1 MYFRVLAILLYL
13 CISAAHARDWT
24 IGVLALRGDAQAQAH
39 WQPLADR
46 LNQQLPDQHFQLLPL
61 DLNAMKTAVAQNRID
76 FLLTNPA
83 QYVQIDNRYPLRW
96 LVSLRSSHEPDS
108 TSRNVIGSVILV
120 RADSDIHSP
129 QGLMG
134 KGVGAVSPDAFGGY
148 LLGYKALRDAG
159 LQPEQDF
166 QLHFSGFP
174 VDALIYLLRDR
185 AISAAIV
192 PTCLLEDMQAEGLVH
207 AADFRPLLAKQTAIP
222 CLTSTEL
229 YPNWS
234 FAALSQ
240 VPDKLA
246 DSVTRILLSPDSS
259 KNPQWGAASSTS
271 QVESLLRSVNQH
283 PQQPQIWQQM
293 ADWAQQHRLL
303 IAAIG
308 LILLLLGANHIW
320 VAFLVRR
327 RSRQLEQLHQQ
338 LRSREIALE
347 QAQRLSIL
355 GEMASGF
362 AHELNQPL
370 SAIQHYAEGCAI
382 RLQRERAD
390 HPLLPILGQISH
402 QAQRG
407 ADTIAN
413 LRLWVGKQPAP
424 NSAANHSAIDQPLHA
439 LLSHIWQ
446 LLGAERHQP
455 PCQLQLDIDNA
466 LTLHLPP
473 TLLDQVLCNLITN
486 SLQAGARQLTCSAFQ
501 QAGVVTL
508 ILQDDAGGL
517 GAEQLSQPFIPF
529 RSTKSD
535 GLGLGLVICQRLI
548 GSQGGHLTLL
558 NHLAIN
564 GKMGLQVTLTLPLN
578 PSKELTFV
586 TNSSGG

>member
-1 MYFRVLAILLYL
+1 MYFRVLTAMLYL
-13 CISAAHARDWT
+13 CLSAAHADEWT

-46 LNQQLPDQHFQLLPL
+46 LNQQLPDHHFQLLPL
-61 DLNAMKTAVAQNRID
+61 DLNAMKHAVAQNRVD

-83 QYVQIDNRYPLRW
+83 QYVQIDSRYPLRW

-120 RADSDIHSP
+120 RADSDISRP
-129 QGLMG
+129 QNLIG
-134 KGVGAVSPDAFGGY
+134 KRVGAVSPEAFGGY
-148 LLGYKALRDAG
+148 LLGYKALRDTG

-185 AISAAIV
+185 AIAAAIV
-192 PTCLLEDMQAEGLVH
+192 PTCLLEDMQAEGLIH

-234 FAALSQ
+234 FAALTQ

-246 DSVTRILLSPDSS
+246 DNVTRILLSPDSRHP
-259 KNPQWGAASSTS
+259 PQWGAAASTS

-293 ADWAQQHRLL
+293 VDWAQQHRLL
-303 IAAIG
+303 IAAIM

-327 RSRQLEQLHQQ
+327 RSRQLEQLHQE
-338 LRSREIALE
+338 LRSRESALE

-382 RLQRERAD
+382 RLQREQSD

-413 LRLWVGKQPAP
+413 LRLWVGKQPA
-424 NSAANHSAIDQPLHA
+424 SHSAEHHSQLNPPLDV
-439 LLSHIWQ
+439 LLNHIWQ
-446 LLGAERHQP
+446 LLGADQHQP
-455 PCQLQLDIDNA
+455 PCQLQRDIDST

-486 SLQAGARQLTCSAFQ
+486 SLQAGAGQLWFRAAQ
-501 QAGVVTL
+501 HNGVATL
-508 ILQDDAGGL
+508 IWQDDAGGL
-517 GAEQLSQPFIPF
+517 TAEQLSQPFAPF

-548 GSQGGHLTLL
+548 RSQSGDLTLR
-558 NHLAIN
+558 NQLAAN

-586 TNSSGG
+586 TDSST

>member
-1 MYFRVLAILLYL
+1 MLFRVLTIMLFFG
-13 CISAAHARDWT
+13 ISTADAREWT
-24 IGVLALRGDAQAQAH
+24 IGVLALRGNAQAQTH
-39 WQPLADR
+39 WQPLAER
-46 LNQQLPDQHFQLLPL
+46 LNQQLPEEHFQLLPL
-61 DLNAMKTAVAQNRID
+61 DLAAMKTAVAQNRID

-83 QYVQIDNRYPLRW
+83 QYVQIDNHYPLRW

-120 RADSDIHSP
+120 RADSDIYHP
-129 QGLMG
+129 QNLIG
-134 KGVGAVSPDAFGGY
+134 KDVGAVSPEAFGGY

-159 LQPEQDF
+159 FQPEQDF
-166 QLHFSGFP
+166 QLRFSGFP

-192 PTCLLEDMQAEGLVH
+192 PTCLLEDMQAEGLIH
-207 AADFRPLLAKQTAIP
+207 AADFRPLLAKPATIP

-246 DSVTRILLSPDSS
+246 DNVTRILLSPAGQPDLL
-259 KNPQWGAASSTS
+259 WGAASSTS
-271 QVESLLRSVNQH
+271 HVESLLRSVNQH
-283 PQQPQIWQQM
+283 PQQPQFWQLIV
-293 ADWAQQHRLL
+293 DWAQAHRLL
-303 IAAIG
+303 IAVIT

-338 LRSREIALE
+338 LRSRENTLE
-347 QAQRLSIL
+347 HAQRLSIL

-370 SAIQHYAEGCAI
+370 SAIQHYADGCAI
-382 RLQRERAD
+382 RLQQEQPD
-390 HPLLPILGQISH
+390 HSLLPILGQITH

-413 LRLWVGKQPAP
+413 LRLWVGKQPA
-424 NSAANHSAIDQPLHA
+424 AHSATKPATSTLPLHE
-439 LLSHIWQ
+439 LLNHLWQ
-446 LLGAERHQP
+446 LLEAERHYP
-455 PCQLQLDIDNA
+455 HCQLHADIPLS

-473 TLLDQVLCNLITN
+473 TLIDQVLCNLITN
-486 SLQAGARQLTCSAFQ
+486 SLQAGAHQLWCRAYQHASGITI
-501 QAGVVTL
+501 T
-508 ILQDDAGGL
+508 LQDDAGGL
-517 GAEQLSQPFIPF
+517 TKEQLSQPFTPF
-529 RSTKSD
+529 RSNKD
-535 GLGLGLVICQRLI
+535 GGLGLGLVICQRLI
-548 GSQGGHLTLL
+548 RSQGGELALL
-558 NHLAIN
+558 NLIAAN
-564 GKMGLQVTLTLPLN
+564 GKMGLQVTLTLPPN
-578 PSKELTFV
+578 SPKELTFV
-586 TNSSGG
+586 NDSLG

>member
-1 MYFRVLAILLYL
+1 MSFRGLVIVLFWWF
-13 CISAAHARDWT
+13 STAHANDWT
-24 IGVLALRGDAQAQAH
+24 IGVLALRGDAQALAH

-46 LNQQLPDQHFQLLPL
+46 LNQHLPGQHFQLLAL
-61 DLNAMKTAVAQNRID
+61 DLNAMKSAVQQNRVD

-83 QYVQIDNRYPLRW
+83 QYVQIDNHYPLRW

-120 RADSDIHSP
+120 RADSDIHNP
-129 QGLMG
+129 QGLIG
-134 KGVGAVSPDAFGGY
+134 KRVGAVSPDAFGGY
-148 LLGYKALRDAG
+148 LLGYKVLRDAG
-159 LQPEQDF
+159 LQPERDF

-192 PTCLLEDMQAEGLVH
+192 PTCLLEDMQAEGLAH
-207 AADFRPLLAKQTAIP
+207 TADFKPLLAKKTAIP
-222 CLTSTEL
+222 CLSSSEL

-240 VPDKLA
+240 VPDELA
-246 DSVTRILLSPDSS
+246 DNVTRILLSPDGD
-259 KNPQWGAASSTS
+259 KTPQWGAPSSTS
-271 QVESLLRSVNQH
+271 QVESLLRSINQH
-283 PQQPQIWQQM
+283 PQQPQFWQQTL
-293 ADWAQQHRLL
+293 DWAQQHRLL
-303 IAAIG
+303 IVAIAV
-308 LILLLLGANHIW
+308 ILLLLAANHIW

-327 RSRQLEQLHQQ
+327 RSQQLEQLHQQ
-338 LRSREIALE
+338 LRARESALE

-355 GEMASGF
+355 GEMAAGF

-370 SAIQHYAEGCAI
+370 SAIQHYADGCAI
-382 RLQRERAD
+382 RLQREQAD
-390 HPLLPILGQISH
+390 HSLLPILNQISH

-413 LRLWVGKQPAP
+413 LRLWAGKQPAT
-424 NSAANHSAIDQPLHA
+424 NSSATCQPLPA
-439 LLSHIWQ
+439 LVNHLWQ
-446 LLGAERHQP
+446 LLAATNP
-455 PCQLQLDIDNA
+455 APCCTLHTDIEA
-466 LTLHLPP
+466 SLALHLPP

-486 SLQAGARQLTCSAFQ
+486 SLQAGAHQLWFSAYQ
-501 QAGVVTL
+501 QADVAIL

-517 GAEQLSQPFIPF
+517 TAEQLNQPFTPF

-548 GSQGGHLTLL
+548 CRQGGNLALL
-558 NHLAIN
+558 NHLAANDKI
-564 GKMGLQVTLTLPLN
+564 GLRVTLTLPLN
-578 PSKELTFV
+578 PSKELTLV
-586 TNSSGG
+586 TDSST

>member
-1 MYFRVLAILLYL
+1 MNFRVLAIMLFW
-13 CISAAHARDWT
+13 CVSTAQARDWT

-39 WQPLADR
+39 WQPLVDN
-46 LNQQLPDQHFQLLPL
+46 LNQQLPGQHFQLLPL
-61 DLNAMKTAVAQNRID
+61 DLHAMKNAVAQNRID

-83 QYVQIDNRYPLRW
+83 QYVQIDSHFPLRW
-96 LVSLRSSHEPDS
+96 LVSLRSSHEPGG

-120 RADSDIHSP
+120 RADSDIRSP

-134 KGVGAVSPDAFGGY
+134 KRVGAVSPEAFGGY

-166 QLHFSGFP
+166 KLHFSGFP

-185 AISAAIV
+185 AIAAAIV

-207 AADFRPLLAKQTAIP
+207 ARDFRPLLAKQATIP

-240 VPDKLA
+240 VPDELA
-246 DSVTRILLSPDSS
+246 DNVTRILLNPADSIA
-259 KNPQWGAASSTS
+259 PQWGAPSSTS
-271 QVESLLRSVNQH
+271 QVESLLRSINQH
-283 PQQPQIWQQM
+283 PQQPYFWQQI

-303 IAAIG
+303 IAAIT

-327 RSRQLEQLHQQ
+327 RSRQLEELHQQ
-338 LRSREIALE
+338 LRIKESALE
-347 QAQRLSIL
+347 HAQRLSIL

-370 SAIQHYAEGCAI
+370 SAIQHYADGCAI
-382 RLQRERAD
+382 RLQREQAD
-390 HPLLPILGQISH
+390 HPLLPILEQISQ

-407 ADTIAN
+407 ANTIAN
-413 LRLWVGKQPAP
+413 LRLWAGKLPAQERATTSP
-424 NSAANHSAIDQPLHA
+424 PLHE
-439 LLSHIWQ
+439 LIKHLWQ
-446 LLGAERHQP
+446 LLGAEQHQP
-455 PCQLQLDIDNA
+455 SCQLHTDIDPQIA
-466 LTLHLPP
+466 LHLPP
-473 TLLDQVLCNLITN
+473 NLLDQVLCNLITN
-486 SLQAGARQLTCSAFQ
+486 SLQAGARQLGLSAYQ
-501 QAGVVTL
+501 QVGWVILT
-508 ILQDDAGGL
+508 LQDDAGGL
-517 GAEQLSQPFIPF
+517 TPEQLNHPFAPF
-529 RSTKSD
+529 RSTKSE

-548 GSQGGHLTLL
+548 NSQGGKLTLR
-558 NHLAIN
+558 NQVAAN
-564 GKMGLQVTLTLPLN
+564 GNLGLQVTLMLPLN
-578 PSKELTFV
+578 PGKELTFV
-586 TNSSGG
+586 TDLSG

>member
-1 MYFRVLAILLYL
+1 MYFRVLVLLLYL
-13 CISAAHARDWT
+13 CVSEVHARDWT
-24 IGVLALRGDAQAQAH
+24 IGVLALRGDAQAQTH
-39 WQPLADR
+39 WQPLANR
-46 LNQQLPDQHFQLLPL
+46 LNQHLAGQHFQLLPL
-61 DLNAMKTAVAQNRID
+61 DLNAMKSAVEQNRID

-83 QYVQIDNRYPLRW
+83 QYVQIDNHYPLRW

-120 RADSDIHSP
+120 RADSDIHNP
-129 QGLMG
+129 QGLIG
-134 KGVGAVSPDAFGGY
+134 KRVGAVSPHAFGGY
-148 LLGYKALRDAG
+148 LLGYKALRDTG

-192 PTCLLEDMQAEGLVH
+192 PTCLLEDMQQEGLVRV
-207 AADFRPLLAKQTAIP
+207 ADFKPLLAKKTAIP
-222 CLTSTEL
+222 CLSSTEL

-240 VPDKLA
+240 VPDELA
-246 DSVTRILLSPDSS
+246 DNVTRILLSPDDG
-259 KNPQWGAASSTS
+259 KTPQWGAPSSTS

-283 PQQPQIWQQM
+283 PQQPQFWQQIL
-293 ADWAQQHRLL
+293 AWAQQHRLL
-303 IAAIG
+303 IAAIAV
-308 LILLLLGANHIW
+308 ILLLLAANHIW

-327 RSRQLEQLHQQ
+327 RSQQLEQLHQQ
-338 LRSREIALE
+338 LRVRESALE

-370 SAIQHYAEGCAI
+370 SAIQHYADGCAI
-382 RLQRERAD
+382 RLQRELAD
-390 HPLLPILGQISH
+390 HPLLPILNQISH
-402 QAQRG
+402 QARRG

-413 LRLWVGKQPAP
+413 LRLWVGKQPTA
-424 NSAANHSAIDQPLHA
+424 HSPAIRQPLPA
-439 LLSHIWQ
+439 LVDHLWQ
-446 LLGAERHQP
+446 LLAATRQP
-455 PCQLQLDIDNA
+455 QPCELHTDIEASLA
-466 LTLHLPP
+466 LLLPP

-486 SLQAGARQLTCSAFQ
+486 SLQAGARQLWFSAYQ
-501 QAGVVTL
+501 QADVATL

-517 GAEQLSQPFIPF
+517 TAAQLNQPFTPF

-535 GLGLGLVICQRLI
+535 GLGLGLVICQRLVS
-548 GSQGGHLTLL
+548 SQGGSLALL
-558 NHLAIN
+558 NHMATN
-564 GKMGLQVTLTLPLN
+564 GKIGLRVTLTLPLN

-586 TNSSGG
+586 TDSST

>member
-1 MYFRVLAILLYL
+1 MSFRGLVIVLFWWF
-13 CISAAHARDWT
+13 STAHANDWT
-24 IGVLALRGDAQAQAH
+24 IGVLALRGDAQALAH

-46 LNQQLPDQHFQLLPL
+46 LNQHLPGQHFQLLPL
-61 DLNAMKTAVAQNRID
+61 DLNAMKSAVQQNRVN

-83 QYVQIDNRYPLRW
+83 QYVQIDNHYPLRW

-120 RADSDIHSP
+120 RADSDIHNP
-129 QGLMG
+129 QGLIG
-134 KGVGAVSPDAFGGY
+134 KRVGAVSPDAFGGY
-148 LLGYKALRDAG
+148 LLGYKVLRDAG
-159 LQPEQDF
+159 LQPERDF

-192 PTCLLEDMQAEGLVH
+192 PTCLLEDMQAEGLAH
-207 AADFRPLLAKQTAIP
+207 TADFKPLLAKKTAIP
-222 CLTSTEL
+222 CLSSSEL

-240 VPDKLA
+240 VPDELA
-246 DSVTRILLSPDSS
+246 DNVTRILLSPDGD
-259 KNPQWGAASSTS
+259 KTPQWGAPSSTS
-271 QVESLLRSVNQH
+271 QVESLLRSINQH
-283 PQQPQIWQQM
+283 PQQPQFWQQTL
-293 ADWAQQHRLL
+293 DWAQQHRLL
-303 IAAIG
+303 IVAIAV
-308 LILLLLGANHIW
+308 ILLLLAANHIW

-327 RSRQLEQLHQQ
+327 RSQQLEQLHQQ
-338 LRSREIALE
+338 LRARESALE

-355 GEMASGF
+355 GEMAAGF

-370 SAIQHYAEGCAI
+370 SAIQHYADGCAI
-382 RLQRERAD
+382 RLQREQAD
-390 HPLLPILGQISH
+390 HSLLPILNQISH

-413 LRLWVGKQPAP
+413 LRLWAGKQPAT
-424 NSAANHSAIDQPLHA
+424 NSSATCQPLPA
-439 LLSHIWQ
+439 LVNHLWQ
-446 LLGAERHQP
+446 LLAATNP
-455 PCQLQLDIDNA
+455 APCCTLHTDIEA
-466 LTLHLPP
+466 SLALHLPP

-486 SLQAGARQLTCSAFQ
+486 SLQAGAHQLWFSAYQ
-501 QAGVVTL
+501 QADVAIL

-517 GAEQLSQPFIPF
+517 TAEQLNQPFTPF

-548 GSQGGHLTLL
+548 CRQGGNLALL
-558 NHLAIN
+558 NHLAANDKI
-564 GKMGLQVTLTLPLN
+564 GLRVTLTLPLN
-578 PSKELTFV
+578 PSKELTLV
-586 TNSSGG
+586 TDSST

>member
-1 MYFRVLAILLYL
+1 MYFRVLVVMLFG
-13 CISAAHARDWT
+13 CIFAAHAHDWT

-39 WQPLADR
+39 WQPLVDN
-46 LNQQLPDQHFQLLPL
+46 LNQQLPEQHFQLLPL
-61 DLNAMKTAVAQNRID
+61 DLHAMKNAVAQNRID

-83 QYVQIDNRYPLRW
+83 QYVQIDSHFPLRW
-96 LVSLRSSHEPDS
+96 LVSLRSSHEPDG

-120 RADSDIHSP
+120 RTDSDIHSP
-129 QGLMG
+129 LGLTG
-134 KGVGAVSPDAFGGY
+134 KRVGAVSPEAFGGY

-166 QLHFSGFP
+166 KLHFSGFP

-207 AADFRPLLAKQTAIP
+207 ARDFRPLLAKQASIP

-234 FAALSQ
+234 FAALSH
-240 VPDKLA
+240 VPDQLA
-246 DSVTRILLSPDSS
+246 DNVTRILLNPADS
-259 KNPQWGAASSTS
+259 KAPQWGAPSSTS
-271 QVESLLRSVNQH
+271 QVETLLRSVNQH
-283 PQQPQIWQQM
+283 PQQPYFWQQIL
-293 ADWAQQHRLL
+293 DWAQQHRLL
-303 IAAIG
+303 IAAIA

-338 LRSREIALE
+338 LRIKEGALE

-370 SAIQHYAEGCAI
+370 SAIQHYADGCAI
-382 RLQRERAD
+382 RLQREQAD
-390 HPLLPILGQISH
+390 HPLLPILGQISQ

-413 LRLWVGKQPAP
+413 LRLWAGKSPTSDRATI
-424 NSAANHSAIDQPLHA
+424 SQPLPE
-439 LLSHIWQ
+439 LLLHLWQ
-446 LLGAERHQP
+446 LLRAEQHQP
-455 PCQLQLDIDNA
+455 PCQLHTDIDPQIA
-466 LTLHLPP
+466 LHLPP

-486 SLQAGARQLTCSAFQ
+486 SLQAGACQLWFSAHQ
-501 QAGVVTL
+501 QANAVTL
-508 ILQDDAGGL
+508 TLQDDAGGL
-517 GAEQLSQPFIPF
+517 TSEQLSQPFAPF
-529 RSTKSD
+529 RSSKSE

-548 GSQGGHLTLL
+548 NSQGGTLTLH
-558 NHLAIN
+558 NQVAAN
-564 GKMGLQVTLTLPLN
+564 GHMGLHVIVTLPLN
-578 PSKELTFV
+578 PSKELSFV
-586 TNSSGG
+586 TDSLG

>member
-1 MYFRVLAILLYL
+1 MSFRGLVIVLFWWF
-13 CISAAHARDWT
+13 STAHANDWT

-46 LNQQLPDQHFQLLPL
+46 LNQHLPGQHFQLLPL
-61 DLNAMKTAVAQNRID
+61 DLNAMKSAVQQNRVD

-83 QYVQIDNRYPLRW
+83 QYVQIDNHYPLRW
-96 LVSLRSSHEPDS
+96 LVSLRSNHEPDS

-120 RADSDIHSP
+120 RADSDIHNP
-129 QGLMG
+129 QGLIG
-134 KGVGAVSPDAFGGY
+134 KRVGAVSPDAFGGY
-148 LLGYKALRDAG
+148 LLGYKVLRDAG
-159 LQPEQDF
+159 LQPERDF

-192 PTCLLEDMQAEGLVH
+192 PTCLLEDMQAEGLAH
-207 AADFRPLLAKQTAIP
+207 TADFKPLLAKKTAIP
-222 CLTSTEL
+222 CLSSSEL

-240 VPDKLA
+240 VPDELA
-246 DSVTRILLSPDSS
+246 DNVTRILLSPDGD
-259 KNPQWGAASSTS
+259 KTPQWGAPSSTS
-271 QVESLLRSVNQH
+271 QVESLLRSINQH
-283 PQQPQIWQQM
+283 PQQPQFWQQTLE
-293 ADWAQQHRLL
+293 WAQQHRLL
-303 IAAIG
+303 IVAIAV
-308 LILLLLGANHIW
+308 ILLLLAANHIW

-327 RSRQLEQLHQQ
+327 RSQQLEQLHQQ
-338 LRSREIALE
+338 LRARESALE

-355 GEMASGF
+355 GEMAAGF

-370 SAIQHYAEGCAI
+370 SAIQHYADGCAI
-382 RLQRERAD
+382 RLQREQAD
-390 HPLLPILGQISH
+390 HSLLPILSQISH

-413 LRLWVGKQPAP
+413 LRLWAGKQPAM
-424 NSAANHSAIDQPLHA
+424 NSSAACQPLPA
-439 LLSHIWQ
+439 LVNHLWQ
-446 LLGAERHQP
+446 LLAATNP
-455 PCQLQLDIDNA
+455 APCCTLHTDIEA
-466 LTLHLPP
+466 SLALHLPP

-486 SLQAGARQLTCSAFQ
+486 SLQAGAHQLWFSAYQ
-501 QAGVVTL
+501 QADVAIL

-517 GAEQLSQPFIPF
+517 TAEQLNQPLTPF

-548 GSQGGHLTLL
+548 CRQGGNLALL
-558 NHLAIN
+558 NHMAANDKI
-564 GKMGLQVTLTLPLN
+564 GLRVTLTLPLN
-578 PSKELTFV
+578 PSKELTLV
-586 TNSSGG
+586 TDSST

>member
-1 MYFRVLAILLYL
+1 MYFRVLAVMLFG
-13 CISAAHARDWT
+13 CISAVHAHDWT

-39 WQPLADR
+39 WQPLVDN
-46 LNQQLPDQHFQLLPL
+46 LNQQLPEQHFQLLPL
-61 DLNAMKTAVAQNRID
+61 DLHAMKNAVAQNRID

-83 QYVQIDNRYPLRW
+83 QYVQIDSHFPLRW
-96 LVSLRSSHEPDS
+96 LVSLRSSHEPDG

-129 QGLMG
+129 LGLTG
-134 KGVGAVSPDAFGGY
+134 KRVGAVSPEAFGGY

-166 QLHFSGFP
+166 KLHFSGFP

-207 AADFRPLLAKQTAIP
+207 ARDFRPLLAKQASIP

-234 FAALSQ
+234 FAALSH
-240 VPDKLA
+240 VPDQLA
-246 DSVTRILLSPDSS
+246 DNVTRILLNPADS
-259 KNPQWGAASSTS
+259 KAPQWGAPSSTS
-271 QVESLLRSVNQH
+271 QVETLLRSVNQH
-283 PQQPQIWQQM
+283 PQQPYFWQQIL
-293 ADWAQQHRLL
+293 DWAQQHRLL
-303 IAAIG
+303 IAAIA

-327 RSRQLEQLHQQ
+327 RSHQLEQLHQQ
-338 LRSREIALE
+338 LRIKEGALE

-370 SAIQHYAEGCAI
+370 SAIQHYADGCAI
-382 RLQRERAD
+382 RLQREQAD
-390 HPLLPILGQISH
+390 HPLLPILGQISQ

-413 LRLWVGKQPAP
+413 LRLWAGKSPTSGRATV
-424 NSAANHSAIDQPLHA
+424 NQPLPE
-439 LLSHIWQ
+439 LLLHLWQ
-446 LLGAERHQP
+446 LLGAEQHQP
-455 PCQLQLDIDNA
+455 PCQLHTDIDPQIA
-466 LTLHLPP
+466 LHLAP

-486 SLQAGARQLTCSAFQ
+486 SLQAGACQLWFSAHQ
-501 QAGVVTL
+501 QANAATL
-508 ILQDDAGGL
+508 TLQDDAGGL
-517 GAEQLSQPFIPF
+517 TSEQLSQPFAPF
-529 RSTKSD
+529 RTSKSE

-548 GSQGGHLTLL
+548 NSQGGTLTLR
-558 NHLAIN
+558 NQVAAN
-564 GKMGLQVTLTLPLN
+564 GHMGLHVIVTLPLN
-578 PSKELTFV
+578 PSKELSFV
-586 TNSSGG
+586 TDSLG